1 MTYHF
6 KTLYLMKNIFT
17 LILSF
22 LPTLL
27 FSQNWEFQEFGNS
40 FDGFGKLAAVQI
52 TLENEE
58 ETMLGIVNNS
68 GELNLTWGINEENG
82 INKLSIIILIP
93 NDINP
98 QKVLMAF
105 DDERINYLLNF
116 SYSDNRIYISNAVTP
131 DFKSFLTTLDIISF
145 FKQKKNVHF
154 RVMTNDSKNDYSFP
168 LNGSTTAINKTFVCS
183 AYKKANNWTDAAF
196 ELLYFTEIFSKV
208 DNGEKNFISIAPNCV
223 GYLEEKY
230 GTYFF
235 TQIASIESSQEEPFP
250 NLILKNSQGINVA
263 EITKE
268 AYLKNYFHFSGNIKK
283 GLDQKI
289 IKDLDTIRLYYE
301 AFENYT
307 NLISANKISFEIF
320 SNYKKHE
327 LQTYY
332 NSILNNK
339 ELLDYLRLDNSIYYE
354 YEAEEYTFDVFIE
367 AWGN

>member
-1 MTYHF
+1 
-6 KTLYLMKNIFT
+6 MKNIFT
-17 LILSF
+17 LFLTF
-22 LPTLL
+22 LPTIL

-52 TLENEE
+52 ILENEQP
-58 ETMLGIVNNS
+58 TMLGVVNNS
-68 GELNLTWGINEENG
+68 GELNLTWGINDTNG
-82 INKLSIIILIP
+82 INKLSIIFLIP
-93 NDINP
+93 NDITP

-105 DDERINYLLNF
+105 DDERTNYLLNF

-131 DFKSFLTTLDIISF
+131 DFQSFLTLLDIISY
-145 FKQKKNVHF
+145 FKQKKTVHF
-154 RVMTNDSKNDYSFP
+154 RVMTDDSKDDYSFP
-168 LNGSTTAINKTFVCS
+168 LNGSTAAINKTFICS

-196 ELLYFTEIFSKV
+196 EMLYFTQIFSAV
-208 DNGEKNFISIAPNCV
+208 DNGEKNFISVAPNCV
-223 GYLEEKY
+223 GFLEKKY

-235 TQIASIESSQEEPFP
+235 TQIASIESNQEEPFP
-250 NLILKNSQGINVA
+250 SLILKNGQGLSVA

-268 AYLKNYFHFSGNIKK
+268 SYLKNYFHFSGNIKR
-283 GLDQKI
+283 GSDQKI
-289 IKDLDTIRLYYE
+289 QKDLDTIRLYYE

-307 NLISANKISFEIF
+307 NLITANKISFEIF

-339 ELLDYLRLDNSIYYE
+339 ELLDYLRLDNSIYYN
-354 YEAEEYTFDVFIE
+354 YEVEEYTFDIFTE